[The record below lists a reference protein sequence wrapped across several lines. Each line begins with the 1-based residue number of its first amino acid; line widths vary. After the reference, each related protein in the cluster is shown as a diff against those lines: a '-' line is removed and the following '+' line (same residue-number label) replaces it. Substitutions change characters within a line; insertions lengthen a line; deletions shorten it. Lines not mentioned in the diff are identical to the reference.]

1 MTKRVN
7 SIVAASL
14 NNGIGKNGD
23 LPWRLAKEMKH
34 FAKITSM
41 TTDPA
46 MQNAIVMGRKTWQSI
61 PAKRRPLAN
70 RLNVVLSKTMKLDEL
85 KPGESKSDESKP
97 DGSKPVESKPV
108 ESNAPH
114 HVFGDLLEA
123 IDFLNK
129 QPQIES
135 IFVIG
140 GEQVYRAV
148 LEQNLCDRVYLT
160 RILREFDCDAY
171 YPSLDTNVFS
181 LVQTDEV
188 PAGVQEENGLQYEY
202 LVYERKIV
210 EV

>member
-1 MTKRVN
+1 MN

-23 LPWRLAKEMKH
+23 LPWRLAKEMKQ

-41 TTDPA
+41 TADPA

-70 RLNVVLSKTMKLDEL
+70 RLNVVLSKTMQ
-85 KPGESKSDESKP
+85 PDESP
-97 DGSKPVESKPV
+97 
-108 ESNAPH
+108 APH

-140 GEQVYRAV
+140 GEQVYRAI
-148 LEQNLCDRVYLT
+148 LKQNLCDRVYLT

-171 YPSLDTNVFS
+171 HPTLDANVFS

-188 PAGVQEENGLQYEY
+188 PLGVQEENGLQYEY
-202 LVYERKIV
+202 QVYERKIV

>member
-1 MTKRVN
+1 MNKRVN
-7 SIVAASL
+7 SIVAVSL

-23 LPWRLAKEMKH
+23 LPWRLPKEMKY

-41 TTDPA
+41 TANPA

-61 PAKRRPLAN
+61 PEKRRPLAN
-70 RLNVVLSKTMKLDEL
+70 RLNVVLSKTL
-85 KPGESKSDESKP
+85 KPDDEAK
-97 DGSKPVESKPV
+97 
-108 ESNAPH
+108 APH

-140 GEQVYRAV
+140 GEQVYRSI
-148 LEQNLCDRVYLT
+148 LKRNLCDRVYLT
-160 RILREFDCDAY
+160 RILKEFDCDAY
-171 YPSLDTNVFS
+171 YPSLDTNAFS

-188 PAGVQEENGLQYEY
+188 PVGVQEENGLQYEY
-202 LVYERKIV
+202 LVYERTLV
-210 EV
+210 EA